1 MHQWCVSVAPR
12 QKRAADARYRHV
24 TFCSWRAGRADLVIT
39 VGKVRDADY
48 YLAEVTADD
57 AHDYYAGAERPG
69 AWRGSLAAEL
79 GLVGSVDP
87 NDFRALLQG
96 RRPRTDER
104 LTETAVRVT
113 ALDVTLSVPKS
124 VSVLWATTHE
134 LDRRGIERSLDEA
147 EAAVIALIEGEATFV
162 RRGHAG
168 AELNAGGGVAL
179 ASFDHRTS
187 RLADPNL
194 HRHLV
199 IANASRG
206 PDDRITGLDTRQ
218 LYRVRYTAEAV
229 FQAVLR
235 QELAERVGCL
245 FDPVD
250 RHGVGEILGVPQHV
264 RDEFS
269 QRRKAIEVEMAAHGA
284 TTSRGAR
291 LAALTTRPAK
301 PEELSESILR
311 EAWCERAAVLG
322 FDPHS
327 TPLQR
332 RQPSLAVTND
342 ELGFSLTE
350 RESTYDRRDV
360 TRTVARL
367 APDGAA
373 FDTIMR
379 RTDLYLGS
387 EQAVELR
394 PGLYTTPEILAL
406 EARCAD
412 IAVTGFTANAA
423 TALAGAASRELR
435 LRPHLDADQ
444 QQLVHAITSSGNRV
458 EVVIGPPGT
467 GKTSSLDAVRAA
479 YDDTSHELVGAALA
493 ARAAIELEAGT
504 QIPSS
509 TIDRLLARLDNG
521 SQQLTANHVLV
532 IDEAA
537 MVGTR
542 QLARLITAV
551 DRSDA
556 KIILVGDPSQLPAID
571 AGGAFAAIAR
581 RVDPMVLRTNRRQLD
596 AHERAALD
604 ALRYGDIDDA
614 IQHWTDAGRVHIH
627 ETPDELL
634 AALVDAWSE
643 TQDGGE
649 SSVMAA
655 ARHDQTRQLND
666 SARAKLRSAGEL
678 GPVVW
683 QDPQRE
689 FAVGDRVMATENDY
703 PHGLINGQTATV
715 IGRTTH
721 GLQIE
726 TDTDQLRVV
735 PDDYI
740 ADGRLTHAYA
750 ITVHKAQGATVDH
763 LHLLADD
770 GIFNELGY
778 TALSRGRHANHIHL
792 VAARDQ
798 HRQIATDPL
807 QDLRY
812 GLGISRAKTAAIDHL
827 PPGSIETGPGLDMW

>member
-1 MHQWCVSVAPR
+1 MHQWCVSVAAR
-12 QKRAADARYRHV
+12 QERAADARYRHV
-24 TFCSWRAGRADLVIT
+24 TFCSGRVGRGDLVIT

-69 AWRGSLAAEL
+69 VWRGSLAAEL
-79 GLVGSVDP
+79 GLVGPVDP
-87 NDFRALLQG
+87 SEFRALLEG
-96 RRPRTDER
+96 RRPGTGAR
-104 LTETAVRVT
+104 LTETSVRVT

-124 VSVLWATTHE
+124 VSVLWATTDDF
-134 LDRRGIERSLDEA
+134 DRREIERSLDEA
-147 EAAVIALIEGEATFV
+147 EAAVIALIEAEATFV

-199 IANASRG
+199 VANASRG

-229 FQAVLR
+229 FQSVLR

-245 FDPVD
+245 FDHVD

-269 QRRKAIEVEMAAHGA
+269 QRRKAIEAEMAAHGA
-284 TTSRGAR
+284 TTALGAR

-301 PEELSESILR
+301 PVELTEPVLR
-311 EAWCERAAVLG
+311 AAWIERAATIG
-322 FDPHS
+322 FDAYAP
-327 TPLQR
+327 PLQR

-342 ELGFSLTE
+342 ELGFCLTE

-360 TRTVARL
+360 IRTIARL
-367 APDGAA
+367 APGGAS
-373 FDTIMR
+373 FETIMR
-379 RTDLYLGS
+379 RTDQYLRS

-406 EARCAD
+406 EARCAV
-412 IAVTGFTANAA
+412 IAVAGLTANAA
-423 TALAGAASRELR
+423 TALAGAASRELH

-444 QQLVHAITSSGNRV
+444 QQLVRTITSSGSRV

-467 GKTSSLDAVRAA
+467 GKTSSLDAVRVA
-479 YDDTSHELVGAALA
+479 YDDTGHELVGAALA
-493 ARAAIELEAGT
+493 ARAAIELETGT
-504 QIPSS
+504 RIPSS

-521 SQQLTANHVLV
+521 SQQLTANHILV

-542 QLARLITAV
+542 QLARLVTAV
-551 DRSDA
+551 DRANA

-571 AGGAFAAIAR
+571 AGGAFTAIAR
-581 RVDPMVLRTNRRQLD
+581 RIDPIVLRTNRRQVD

-614 IQHWTDAGRVHIH
+614 IQHWTDAGRVHVH
-627 ETPDELL
+627 ETPDELIGSI
-634 AALVDAWSE
+634 VDAWSH
-643 TQDGGE
+643 TQNGDE
-649 SSVMAA
+649 SSIMVA
-655 ARHDQTRQLND
+655 ARHDQTRQLNET
-666 SARAKLRSAGEL
+666 ARTRLRSAGEL
-678 GPVVW
+678 GATVW
-683 QDPQRE
+683 QDPQKE
-689 FAVGDRVMATENDY
+689 FAVGDRVMAIENNY

-715 IGRTTH
+715 VGRTAN

-726 TDTDQLRVV
+726 TDTDQRRVV

-740 ADGRLTHAYA
+740 ADGRLAHAYA

-763 LHLLADD
+763 LHFLADD

-792 VAARDQ
+792 VAARDE
-798 HRQIATDPL
+798 HRQIAADPL

-827 PPGSIETGPGLDMW
+827 PPGSIETGPGLDLW